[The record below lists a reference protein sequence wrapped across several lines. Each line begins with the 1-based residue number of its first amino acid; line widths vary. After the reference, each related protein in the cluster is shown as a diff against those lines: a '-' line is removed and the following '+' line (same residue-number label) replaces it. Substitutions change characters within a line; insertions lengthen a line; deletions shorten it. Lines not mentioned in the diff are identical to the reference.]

1 MIHLRSAFAGVFA
14 VVAMG
19 AQAAPAPGRY
29 EAQLCVALSDTAP
42 TCGPAQVD
50 WRSGQRV
57 RVQLSDIVYQLK
69 LHSSQLDVVLKQGS
83 MQLDEFS
90 ADYAWQGDT
99 LQFADR
105 DKDAR
110 YELQLGARRKK

>member
-1 MIHLRSAFAGVFA
+1 MTFRSALVTLCAGFA
-14 VVAMG
+14 VG
-19 AQAAPAPGRY
+19 AHAAPVPGRY
-29 EAQLCVALSDTAP
+29 DAQLCVATSEATP
-42 TCGPAQVD
+42 NCGPAQVD

-57 RVQLSDIVYQLK
+57 QVQVSDIVYRLK
-69 LHSSQLDVVLKQGS
+69 LRSSQLDVVLMQGS

-105 DKDAR
+105 DKGAR
-110 YELQLGARRKK
+110 YELQLGARKR

>member
-1 MIHLRSAFAGVFA
+1 MLAALS
-14 VVAMG
+14 VAN
-19 AQAAPAPGRY
+19 ANAAPAVGRY
-29 EAQLCVALSDTAP
+29 DAQLCVATSDAAP
-42 TCGPAQVD
+42 SCGPARVD

-57 RVQLSDIVYQLK
+57 QVQISDVVYRLK
-69 LHSSQLDVVLKQGS
+69 LRSSQLDVVLMQGS

-105 DKDAR
+105 DKGAR
-110 YELQLGARRKK
+110 YELQLGARKR

>member
-1 MIHLRSAFAGVFA
+1 VFA
-14 VVAMG
+14 IS

-29 EAQLCVALSDTAP
+29 EAQLCVALSGAAP
-42 TCGPAQVD
+42 SCGPAQVD
-50 WRSGQRV
+50 WRSDRRV

-69 LHSSQLDVVLKQGS
+69 LHSSQLDVVLKQGG

-90 ADYAWQGDT
+90 TDYAWQGDT

-105 DKDAR
+105 DKGAR
-110 YELQLGARRKK
+110 YELQLGSRKK

>member
-1 MIHLRSAFAGVFA
+1 MHLRSVLALVCAAAA
-14 VVAMG
+14 VG

-29 EAQLCVALSDTAP
+29 EAQLCVTLSDTAP

-50 WRSGQRV
+50 WRRGQRV
-57 RVQLSDIVYQLK
+57 RIQLSDIVYQLT

-90 ADYAWQGDT
+90 TDYAWQGNT
-99 LQFADR
+99 LQFADT
-105 DKDAR
+105 DKGAR